1 MRFGHRNILKKL
13 MAINIFGVWGT
24 TVINPPSSVVQD
36 ICSFCVLMLQL
47 VRKLAKLLI
56 QQGEYDEA
64 LKVGDEVRSKLD
76 LAFSFEASDRLR
88 ELDMIMQE

>member
-1 MRFGHRNILKKL
+1 
-13 MAINIFGVWGT
+13 
-24 TVINPPSSVVQD
+24 
-36 ICSFCVLMLQL
+36 MLQL